1 MPPPHASKKAA
12 SRTSI
17 RAAPIY
23 LKKGQADAHALGL
36 RYFAL
41 GIPCPFL
48 EDERCTIHP
57 IRPLRCR
64 EYMVASPAEHCAHPE
79 TKEVIGVKPP
89 VLLSRVLGKWNTSG
103 DAHNSEFI
111 LLTMLDEWSA
121 SHPAGEDRATRT
133 APELLHEF
141 LRTFAS
147 ENTSEPTWI
156 QIKADVILSRAE
168 RLREGWESKHHRVS
182 S

>member
-1 MPPPHASKKAA
+1 MHE
-12 SRTSI
+12 
-17 RAAPIY
+17 
-23 LKKGQADAHALGL
+23 LGL

-48 EDERCTIHP
+48 EDERCTIHQ

-64 EYMVASPAEHCAHPE
+64 EYMVASPAENCAHPE
-79 TKEVIGVKPP
+79 TKEVIGIKPP

-103 DAHNSEFI
+103 DAHSSELI

-133 APELLHEF
+133 APELMHEF

-147 ENTSEPTWI
+147 ESSTAANDPD
-156 QIKADVILSRAE
+156 APLS
-168 RLREGWESKHHRVS
+168 LS
-182 S
+182 

>member
-12 SRTSI
+12 SLTKS
-17 RAAPIY
+17 ATLPYPI
-23 LKKGQADAHALGL
+23 KTECTPLGL

-48 EDERCTIHP
+48 EDERCTIHS

-64 EYMVASPAEHCAHPE
+64 EYMVASPAENCAHPE

-89 VLLSRVLGKWNTSG
+89 VLLSRVLGRWNTSG
-103 DAHNSEFI
+103 EAHNSEFI

-121 SHPAGEDRATRT
+121 SHPAGEDRATRI

-141 LRTFAS
+141 LHTFAS
-147 ENTSEPTWI
+147 ENAAEPSI
-156 QIKADVILSRAE
+156 DPDQS
-168 RLREGWESKHHRVS
+168 
-182 S
+182 